1 MSGTVPTPGVT
12 VRALSPTEALARL
25 PAIDAVLQ
33 AAYGV
38 AGFGPS
44 LARRITVQPDGFVAA
59 EEVGVDGTARVVGVG
74 TAVAYPDA
82 GYGWLGLIGTHP
94 DRERRGIGAAVTA
107 QLVELL
113 EHKGCAVALDASVA
127 GRPVYERLGFVEAEV
142 TTVLVAGAP
151 SMLGPVPDRVSE
163 ADGFASPLAAAD
175 LAAVIAFDRRCT
187 GADRSR
193 LYGSLCVEHEARSFV
208 VRRGADLVG
217 VAFATDR
224 AIAPLL
230 AVDEDALRPLLGAAL
245 RLRYASAPTV
255 VVPASS
261 GHRTALE
268 AFGFTEQRTLT
279 HMRRGIGQLPGERGL
294 IAGQASL
301 GEG

>member
-1 MSGTVPTPGVT
+1 M
-12 VRALSPTEALARL
+12 SPTEALARL
-25 PAIDAVLQ
+25 PAIDEVLQ

-59 EEVGVDGTARVVGVG
+59 EEAGDDGTARVVGVG

-107 QLVELL
+107 RLVELL
-113 EHKGCAVALDASVA
+113 ERKGCAAVLDASVA
-127 GRPVYERLGFVEAEV
+127 GRPVYERLGFVEAGV
-142 TTVLVAGAP
+142 TTVLVAGTPPARRAAP
-151 SMLGPVPDRVSE
+151 DQTPDQTPDPTPDPT
-163 ADGFASPLAAAD
+163 ADGVAPPLVAAD
-175 LAAVIAFDRRCT
+175 LAEVIAFDRRCT

-193 LYGSLCVEHEARSFV
+193 LYGALCVEHEARSFV
-208 VRRGADLVG
+208 ARRGRELVG
-217 VAFATDR
+217 VAFATER
-224 AIAPLL
+224 SIAPLL
-230 AVDEDALRPLLGAAL
+230 AVDEAALRSLLGAAL

-255 VVPASS
+255 VLPASS
-261 GHRTALE
+261 GHRAALE

-279 HMRRGIGQLPGERGL
+279 HMRRGIGRLPGERGL